1 MHQRAAVASNAGE
14 EDSRM
19 RKGLLCLVVA
29 VMGLSFSACASSDAA
44 CCGKC
49 GEKPGTEKC
58 CQAGAEKCAKCGM
71 NKGSPGC
78 CK

>member
-1 MHQRAAVASNAGE
+1 
-14 EDSRM
+14 M
-19 RKGLLCLVVA
+19 RKGLLYLAIA
-29 VMGLSFSACASSDAA
+29 VMGLALSGCASSNE

-49 GEKPGTEKC
+49 GETPGTAKC

-78 CK
+78 CR